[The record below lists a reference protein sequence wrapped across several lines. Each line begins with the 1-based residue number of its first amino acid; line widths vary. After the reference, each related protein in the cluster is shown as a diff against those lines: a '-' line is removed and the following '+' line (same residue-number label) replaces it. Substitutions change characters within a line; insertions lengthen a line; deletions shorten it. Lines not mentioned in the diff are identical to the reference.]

1 MTEPDWSH
9 RGPAGPD
16 GLASLLRLGRLGAG
30 ADYLLAVSIGSDG
43 VAIPIAADP
52 DFSLPAFLWPAMQG
66 ETVTPPAPHSPADL
80 GLPASVTLATGRL
93 ARSALLAYPHGLAEE
108 TLALMLLWHSERP
121 EWTPERAE
129 SLALVC
135 RAAGEALAARS
146 LLMREVEAR
155 FHDLF
160 ESVPLGIV
168 AIDGSGRAAQINE
181 RAASLL
187 GLGSGIVDPA
197 SLAAAMRQLRERCAN
212 AAELAAHYRS
222 LGAELDYAA
231 TLLWQLGDRV
241 LQVDSH
247 PVLGDGRSGRIWL
260 FHDVTA
266 QQVVEADLRRL
277 AGQDPLTGLANRR
290 SFEAAAEEAF
300 VEGDP
305 MALIM
310 IDIDFFKRIN
320 DEHGHA
326 VGDTVLAQVGAR
338 LGGALRERDH
348 VARIGGEEFACLLPG
363 TEPEA
368 VAAIAERLRSTIE
381 LAPVVTGIRAIEVRI
396 SVGAASRAAGD
407 QSFSALLD
415 RADNALYAAKR
426 LGRNRVA
433 MAP

>member
-1 MTEPDWSH
+1 MAESEGFG
-9 RGPAGPD
+9 RAAARRD

-30 ADYLLAVSIGSDG
+30 ADHVIAVSIGSDG
-43 VAIPIAADP
+43 VAIPVAADP
-52 DFSLPAFLWPAMQG
+52 GFVPPGFLWPSTTAG
-66 ETVTPPAPHSPADL
+66 PSASPSSPAHL
-80 GLPASVTLATGRL
+80 GLPPSVTLATGQP
-93 ARSALLAYPHGLAEE
+93 ARAALV
-108 TLALMLLWHSERP
+108 ALPPRVAGDAAALILLWHAERP
-121 EWTPERAE
+121 DWTAERAE
-129 SLALVC
+129 AFELVSA
-135 RAAGEALAARS
+135 AAGEALAARS
-146 LLMREVEAR
+146 LLMRQVEAR

-168 AIDGSGRAAQINE
+168 VIDGSGRAPQVNE
-181 RAASLL
+181 RAAALL
-187 GLGSGIVDPA
+187 GLASGIVDA
-197 SLAAAMRQLRERCAN
+197 ARLADAMRRLRERCSN
-212 AAELAAHYRS
+212 AAELAANYRAF
-222 LGAELDYAA
+222 GTELDYAA

-266 QQVVEADLRRL
+266 QQTIEADLRRL

-290 SFEAAAEEAF
+290 SFEAAAEQAF
-300 VEGDP
+300 VQGDP
-305 MALIM
+305 MALVM

-326 VGDTVLAQVGAR
+326 VGDTVLAQVAAR

-363 TEPEA
+363 TEPEV
-368 VAAIAERLRSTIE
+368 VAAIAERLRATIE
-381 LAPVVTGIRAIEVRI
+381 LAPVVTGIRAIDVRI
-396 SVGAASRAAGD
+396 SLGVASRAPSD
-407 QSFSALLD
+407 RSFSALYA
-415 RADNALYAAKR
+415 RADSALYAAKR